1 MDFTYGIGGQKK
13 VELNNIPDIFS
24 NKLRLAILAAL
35 VMEPK
40 TFRDLKEITLA
51 TDGNLG
57 GQLNKLE
64 ECGAI
69 IINKEFVK
77 RKPQTTY
84 ELTDAGRA
92 AFKEYVDLLDRIIS
106 KSEADKK

>member
-1 MDFTYGIGGQKK
+1 M
-13 VELNNIPDIFS
+13 ELNNIPDIFS

-57 GQLNKLE
+57 GQLSKLE
-64 ECGAI
+64 ECGG
-69 IINKEFVK
+69 NFYQQRNLLKES
-77 RKPQTTY
+77 RKQHTN
-84 ELTDAGRA
+84 
-92 AFKEYVDLLDRIIS
+92 
-106 KSEADKK
+106 

>member
-1 MDFTYGIGGQKK
+1 M
-13 VELNNIPDIFS
+13 ELNNIPDIFS

-57 GQLNKLE
+57 GQLSKLE
-64 ECGAI
+64 ECGVI
-69 IINKEFVK
+69 FINKEFVK

-84 ELTDAGRA
+84 ELTDVGRT
-92 AFKEYVDLLDRIIS
+92 AFKEYVDLLDRIIR
-106 KSEADKK
+106 KSEADKQ

>member
-1 MDFTYGIGGQKK
+1 M
-13 VELNNIPDIFS
+13 ELNNIPDIFS
-24 NKLRLAILAAL
+24 NKLRLTIMAAL
-35 VMEPK
+35 VIAPK

-57 GQLNKLE
+57 GQLSKLE
-64 ECGAI
+64 ECGMI
-69 IINKEFVK
+69 CIDKEFIK

-84 ELTDAGRA
+84 ELTDAGRN

-106 KSEADKK
+106 MAEADK

>member
-1 MDFTYGIGGQKK
+1 M
-13 VELNNIPDIFS
+13 ELNNIPDIFS

-57 GQLNKLE
+57 GQLSKLE

-69 IINKEFVK
+69 FINKEFVK

-84 ELTDAGRA
+84 ELTDVGRT
-92 AFKEYVDLLDRIIS
+92 AFKEYVDLLDRIIR
-106 KSEADKK
+106 KSEADKQLSLIHI

>member
-1 MDFTYGIGGQKK
+1 M
-13 VELNNIPDIFS
+13 ELNNIPDIFS

-57 GQLNKLE
+57 GQLSKLE

-69 IINKEFVK
+69 FINKESNFLNSSFNKPHAFVNK
-77 RKPQTTY
+77 LDLN
-84 ELTDAGRA
+84 ELLHTISAK
-92 AFKEYVDLLDRIIS
+92 FLLL
-106 KSEADKK
+106 

>member
-1 MDFTYGIGGQKK
+1 M
-13 VELNNIPDIFS
+13 ELNNIPDIFS

-57 GQLNKLE
+57 QLSKLE

-69 IINKEFVK
+69 FINKEFVK

-84 ELTDAGRA
+84 ELTDVGRT
-92 AFKEYVDLLDRIIS
+92 AFKEYVDLLDRIIR
-106 KSEADKK
+106 KSEADKQ

>member
-1 MDFTYGIGGQKK
+1 M
-13 VELNNIPDIFS
+13 ELNNIPDIFS

-57 GQLNKLE
+57 GQLSKLE
-64 ECGAI
+64 ECGTI
-69 IINKEFVK
+69 FINKEFVK

-84 ELTDAGRA
+84 ELTDVGRT
-92 AFKEYVDLLDRIIS
+92 AFKEYVDLLDRIIR
-106 KSEADKK
+106 KSEADKQ

>member
-1 MDFTYGIGGQKK
+1 M
-13 VELNNIPDIFS
+13 ELNNIPDIFS

-57 GQLNKLE
+57 GQLSKLE
-64 ECGAI
+64 EC
-69 IINKEFVK
+69 VK

-84 ELTDAGRA
+84 ELTDVGRT
-92 AFKEYVDLLDRIIS
+92 AFKEYVDLLDRIIR
-106 KSEADKK
+106 KSEADKQ

>member
-1 MDFTYGIGGQKK
+1 M
-13 VELNNIPDIFS
+13 ELNNIPDIFS
-24 NKLRLAILAAL
+24 NKLRLSILAAL
-35 VMEPK
+35 VIGPK

-57 GQLNKLE
+57 GQLIKLE
-64 ECGAI
+64 EYGAI
-69 IINKEFVK
+69 FINKEFVK

-84 ELTDAGRA
+84 ELTDVGRT

-106 KSEADKK
+106 KSEMDK

>member
-1 MDFTYGIGGQKK
+1 M
-13 VELNNIPDIFS
+13 ELNNIPDIFS

-35 VMEPK
+35 VMGPK
-40 TFRDLKEITLA
+40 TFRDLKEVTLA

-57 GQLNKLE
+57 GQLSKLE

-69 IINKEFVK
+69 FVNKEFVK

-84 ELTDAGRA
+84 ELTDEGRTS
-92 AFKEYVDLLDRIIS
+92 FKEYVDLLDCIIN
-106 KSEADKK
+106 KAEAGK